1 MVRGGDLSNAHTCT
15 YRFGVQERIFRMEYI
30 SNSAFTDQEF
40 AKWKSEVLNIFIEHV
55 IIFVCLT

>member
-1 MVRGGDLSNAHTCT
+1 MVRGGDSSNAHTCT
-15 YRFGVQERIFRMEYI
+15 YRFGIQERIFRMEYI